1 MMRQFARRVTLL
13 TLLAYIIPRCNCSV
27 ERNENEH
34 QFEPTAKAFNRR
46 KRVLKRNIGKQSI
59 AGLLDQDLVDQ
70 YEEMFEN
77 AHFSMSIIS
86 ASTTTTKSSKKSK
99 RRSYDIPLE
108 HFHISHH
115 HNLSNESSKKG
126 SKKSSSLRGGP
137 RLTHSSRSAS
147 TQSGEYS
154 S

>member
-13 TLLAYIIPRCNCSV
+13 TLLASMIPRCSCSV
-27 ERNENEH
+27 ERNKNEH
-34 QFEPTAKAFNRR
+34 QLEPTAKAFNRR
-46 KRVLKRNIGKQSI
+46 KRVLKRNLGKRSL
-59 AGLLDQDLVDQ
+59 AGQLDHDLVDQ

-86 ASTTTTKSSKKSK
+86 ASKATKSSKKAK
-99 RRSYDIPLE
+99 RQSYDIPLE
-108 HFHISHH
+108 HFQISHH
-115 HNLSNESSKKG
+115 HILSNESSKKG
-126 SKKSSSLRGGP
+126 SKKSSSLREGS
-137 RLTHSSRSAS
+137 RFTHSSRSAS